1 MLVLF
6 LLQNLLQKQMQQL
19 KSVPYYLFQEAKM
32 QQLKS
37 VSYYLFQ
44 EAKEAASPHS
54 RIISKF

>member
-1 MLVLF
+1 
-6 LLQNLLQKQMQQL
+6 
-19 KSVPYYLFQEAKM
+19 LFQEAKM